1 MIKQVQIYNY
11 KSIREATIALQPI
24 NILVGCNGAG
34 KSNFISFFELLRKIY
49 QQRLGEYVVE
59 HGGADKLLYHGAKVS
74 QQIDGLFNFDDQN
87 AFFFS
92 LKPAVN
98 NKLYIA
104 TTGDYFNSH
113 SDHTQAYKQL
123 WDQTTWDN
131 SVEESEI
138 SRQKAWRAGYIKQFL
153 DSFTVYHFHDTSI
166 SSPMRKPCSVED
178 NLMLRHDASNLAAFL
193 YKLQAIAP
201 THFAM
206 IESVVRSVAPYFKCF
221 NLRPSELSPTQISL
235 VWEEVGSDMYLDAT
249 SLSDGTLRFIALAA
263 LLLQPTPPQTLIIDE
278 PELGL
283 HPSAINKLS
292 GLIKRAAAN
301 GAQVIVATQSVNL
314 VNNFSPADILVSERG
329 NGQSIF
335 RHLETDS
342 LAEWLD
348 AYSIGTLWEKNVI
361 GGRP

>member
-49 QQRLGEYVVE
+49 RQRLGEYVVE
-59 HGGADKLLYHGAKVS
+59 HGGADKLLHKGVKVS
-74 QQIDGLFNFDDQN
+74 QQIDGLFNFADTN

-92 LKPAVN
+92 LKPTVN
-98 NKLYIA
+98 NKLFIA
-104 TTGDYFNSH
+104 TTGDYFNTH
-113 SDHTQAYKQL
+113 ADRTQSYKQL
-123 WDQTTWDN
+123 WDKTTWDN

-138 SRQKAWRAGYIKQFL
+138 SRQKAWRAEYIKQFL

-166 SSPMRKPCSVED
+166 TSPMRRPCSIED

-193 YKLQAIAP
+193 YKLQENAP
-201 THFAM
+201 TQFAM
-206 IESVVRSVAPYFKCF
+206 IESVVRSVAPYFKGF
-221 NLRPSELSPTQISL
+221 NLHPSELAPTQISL
-235 VWEEVGSDMYLDAT
+235 VWEEVDSDMYLDAT
-249 SLSDGTLRFIALAA
+249 NLSDGTLRFIALAT
-263 LLLQPTPPQTLIIDE
+263 LLLQPTPPQTIVIDE

-301 GAQVIVATQSVNL
+301 GTQIIVATQSVSL
-314 VNNFSPADILVSERG
+314 VDNFTPADIIVSERE
-329 NGQSIF
+329 NGQSVF
-335 RHLETDS
+335 RHLDS
-342 LAEWLD
+342 ERLAGWLEQ
-348 AYSIGTLWEKNVI
+348 YSIGTLWEKNVI